1 MKLIFSYD
9 KKKVYGISQI
19 SIVIMFQKEK
29 GGGTANVFPTAI
41 WRNILY
47 LKKNL
52 KNPILF
58 MLDMIFSLS
67 DHSVETRK
75 FPSTFFKYW

>member
-1 MKLIFSYD
+1 MYFPQLSAETFCN
-9 KKKVYGISQI
+9 KKKH
-19 SIVIMFQKEK
+19 
-29 GGGTANVFPTAI
+29 
-41 WRNILY
+41 
-47 LKKNL
+47 L

-58 MLDMIFSLS
+58 MLDMIFTLS